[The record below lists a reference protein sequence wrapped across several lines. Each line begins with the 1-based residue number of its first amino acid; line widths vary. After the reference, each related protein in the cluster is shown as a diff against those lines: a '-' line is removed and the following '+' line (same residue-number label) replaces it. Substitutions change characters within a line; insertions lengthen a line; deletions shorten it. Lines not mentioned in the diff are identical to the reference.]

1 MVMDMGAVSAV
12 DYGVYR
18 FAFGDDRAY
27 GVWVAEMMDA
37 VEFLEKHNRM
47 CGALGD
53 ECTDKDGTLCPLLV
67 AASKVGKGCYG
78 YTKSH
83 PAEAVEIVE
92 RWAKEHPKKTRQSEF
107 LKMFPRVSMTADGII
122 AFCPDSMDSEFE
134 CPRKARDSIDP
145 ICGECRREYW
155 LEEVEE

>member
-1 MVMDMGAVSAV
+1 
-12 DYGVYR
+12 
-18 FAFGDDRAY
+18 
-27 GVWVAEMMDA
+27 MDA
-37 VEFLEKHNRM
+37 VEFLEKRNRM

-67 AASKVGKGCYG
+67 AARKVGKGCYD

-92 RWAKEHPKKTRQSEF
+92 RWAKEHPRKTRQSEL
-107 LKMFPRVSMTADGII
+107 LKLFPRVEKAADGMV
-122 AFCPDSMDSEFE
+122 AFCPEDMDSKFV
-134 CPRKARDSIDP
+134 CPIKNGGCRDQCI
-145 ICGECRREYW
+145 GCREKYW

>member
-1 MVMDMGAVSAV
+1 
-12 DYGVYR
+12 
-18 FAFGDDRAY
+18 
-27 GVWVAEMMDA
+27 MDA
-37 VEFLEKHNRM
+37 VEFLEKRNRM

-67 AASKVGKGCYG
+67 AARKVGKGCYG

-92 RWAKEHPKKTRQSEF
+92 RWAKEHPKKTRQSKF
-107 LKMFPRVSMTADGII
+107 LKVFPRVSMTADGII

-134 CPRKARDSIDP
+134 CPRKTRDNIDP
-145 ICGECRREYW
+145 ICGECRRKYW
-155 LEEVEE
+155 LEEVDEDD

>member
-1 MVMDMGAVSAV
+1 
-12 DYGVYR
+12 
-18 FAFGDDRAY
+18 
-27 GVWVAEMMDA
+27 MMDA

-67 AASKVGKGCYG
+67 AARKVGKGCYG

-92 RWAKEHPKKTRQSEF
+92 RWAKEHPKKTRQSEL
-107 LKMFPRVSMTADGII
+107 LKLFPRVDMTADGVI
-122 AFCPDSMDSEFE
+122 AFCTESMDSTFVCPIKERDRYDPE
-134 CPRKARDSIDP
+134 CGDCRKK
-145 ICGECRREYW
+145 YW
-155 LEEVEE
+155 LEEVEDDGN

>member
-1 MVMDMGAVSAV
+1 
-12 DYGVYR
+12 
-18 FAFGDDRAY
+18 
-27 GVWVAEMMDA
+27 MMDA
-37 VEFLEKHNRM
+37 VEFLEKRNRM

-53 ECTDKDGTLCPLLV
+53 ECTDKDDTLCPLLV
-67 AASKVGKGCYG
+67 ATRKVGKGCYG

-92 RWAKEHPKKTRQSEF
+92 RWAKEHPKKTRQSKF
-107 LKMFPRVSMTADGII
+107 LKVFPRVSMTADGII

-134 CPRKARDSIDP
+134 CPRKTRDNIDP

-155 LEEVEE
+155 LEEVEEDEH

>member
-1 MVMDMGAVSAV
+1 
-12 DYGVYR
+12 
-18 FAFGDDRAY
+18 
-27 GVWVAEMMDA
+27 MMDA

-67 AASKVGKGCYG
+67 AARKVGKGCYG

-92 RWAKEHPKKTRQSEF
+92 RWAKEHPKKTRQSKF
-107 LKMFPRVSMTADGII
+107 LKVFPRVSMTADGII

-134 CPRKARDSIDP
+134 CPRKTRDNIDP

-155 LEEVEE
+155 LEEVEDDD